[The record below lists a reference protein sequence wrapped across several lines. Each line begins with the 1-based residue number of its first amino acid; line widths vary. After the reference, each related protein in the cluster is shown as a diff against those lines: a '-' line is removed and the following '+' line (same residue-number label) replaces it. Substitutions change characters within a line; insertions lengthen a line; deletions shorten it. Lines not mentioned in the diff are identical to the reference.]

1 MCESS
6 GEGLPYSIA
15 EETQLSMLVTDIWIL
30 ADLYRQNKQT
40 AAVSS
45 MLFIMTSSQPCYC
58 MEHKH
63 KTAAPPCLV
72 AKPRRQGP
80 IMLYSQS
87 YGMDT
92 VRANLAAFC

>member
-30 ADLYRQNKQT
+30 ADLHRQNKQT

-45 MLFIMTSSQPCYC
+45 MLFITLSQPCYC

-63 KTAAPPCLV
+63 KTAAPPCLL
-72 AKPRRQGP
+72 AKPRCQGL
-80 IMLYSQS
+80 IILYSQS

-92 VRANLAAFC
+92 FRANLAAFC